1 MREGDRFGPYEVR
14 GLLGSGG
21 MGEVVR
27 ALDAEHEREVAL
39 KVLHPQWAGDES
51 YRERF
56 RREARVVARLREPH
70 VVPIHRY
77 GEIDGRLFLDMRL
90 VEGEDLAGL
99 LRRTGALH
107 PARAVDLVGQVA
119 RALDAAHADGLVHR
133 DVKPSNVLLVARP
146 DGGDLAD
153 SVAGDDFAYLVDF
166 GIARPVG
173 DETGP
178 SLTGT
183 GLAIGSTEYMAPER
197 FHGRQ
202 LSPATDVY
210 SLACVLYEALTGERP
225 FPPGDPV
232 SQMYAHVNSTPR
244 PPSAVRPGGAGGV
257 DLAVLDGVVLRG
269 LAKDPAQRWTSAGG
283 MAAAARAALGVSG
296 IEVPRPAERPPGPHG
311 TAPTTVGLQEGP
323 TGDAGRAGTSV
334 HPRPV
339 LTSVSAQPGV
349 PGQQRGSV
357 QQGPGQ
363 EGFGVSSPGPVP
375 PPGPPPWAPQQ
386 PAGPTRRRGGRG
398 WLVLAVVLALV
409 AAGLGIWAAVATARA
424 GDAEDAAL
432 DAQQALLAVGL
443 PADVVPADCT
453 RTDPGDGVLTG
464 LDCGVSPSSDGPS
477 GQTYQLYGS
486 PDDAAAAFDAG
497 VSAAGLAQLD
507 GDDVFAC
514 SSSDGDQGWVRLAD
528 FDDQPVGRLS
538 CAVDAD
544 GAPVLTWTW
553 DDRSGYATVT
563 GRGGQDGLTELLSWW
578 RDSADRDDL

>member
-90 VEGEDLAGL
+90 VEGEDLGSL
-99 LRRTGALH
+99 LRRTGPLH
-107 PARAVDLVGQVA
+107 PARAVDVVGQVA

-133 DVKPSNVLLVARP
+133 DVKPSNVLLVGRA

-153 SVAGDDFAYLVDF
+153 SVVGDDFAYLVDF

-178 SLTGT
+178 ALTGT

-197 FHGRQ
+197 FHGRA
-202 LSPATDVY
+202 LSAATDVY
-210 SLACVLYEALTGERP
+210 SLACVLFEALTGERP
-225 FPPGDPV
+225 FPPGDAV
-232 SQMYAHVNSTPR
+232 SQMYAHVNSAPR
-244 PPSAVRPGGAGGV
+244 PPSEVRPGGSGGV

-283 MAAAARAALGVSG
+283 MAAAARAALGVNG
-296 IEVPRPAERPPGPHG
+296 IEVPRPAERPPGAHG
-311 TAPTTVGLQEGP
+311 TAPTTVGVA
-323 TGDAGRAGTSV
+323 GDPGRAGT
-334 HPRPV
+334 
-339 LTSVSAQPGV
+339 AQQPL
-349 PGQQRGSV
+349 PAPTAV
-357 QQGPGQ
+357 QQGPFQGQ
-363 EGFGVSSPGPVP
+363 GPVGGQGP
-375 PPGPPPWAPQQ
+375 AGGAPLGGMPQPPGPPPWAPQQ
-386 PAGPTRRRGGRG
+386 QGRREPARRGGRG
-398 WLVLAVVLALV
+398 LLVLVVVLALV
-409 AAGLGIWAAVATARA
+409 AAGLAVWAAVATARA
-424 GDAEDAAL
+424 GDAQDAAV

-443 PADVVPADCT
+443 PTDVVPADCT

-464 LDCGVSPSSDGPS
+464 LDCGVSPSPDGPS
-477 GQTYQLYGS
+477 EQSYQLYGS
-486 PDDAAAAFDAG
+486 PDDAAAAFDAA
-497 VSAAGLAQLD
+497 VATAGTPQLD
-507 GDDVFAC
+507 GDDVFTC
-514 SSSDGDQGWVRLAD
+514 SSSDGEQGWVRLLD
-528 FDDQPVGRLS
+528 YDEQPVGRLS
-538 CAVDAD
+538 CTVDA
-544 GAPVLTWTW
+544 GGSPVLAWTW
-553 DDRSGYATVT
+553 DDRSGFATVT
-563 GRGGQDGLTELLSWW
+563 GRGGQDGLAELLSWW
-578 RDSADRDDL
+578 RDSAARDDL